1 MDSGSQGRIR
11 LAAKNKVGNVQKK
24 VVLSVSL
31 FLFVFIVVL
40 AYLWISNLKLK
51 ESLKKDLKARITNQG
66 KDLQKHR
73 KIKED
78 IRRSLEEKYRADMV
92 SSRVVTKR
100 LEQAQN
106 KEKDLKV
113 KGGGK

>member
-1 MDSGSQGRIR
+1 M
-11 LAAKNKVGNVQKK
+11 QKK
-24 VVLSVSL
+24 VVLFVSL
-31 FLFVFIVVL
+31 FSFVFLAVL
-40 AYLWISNLKLK
+40 AYFWISNLKLK
-51 ESLKKDLKARITNQG
+51 ESLKKDLKARIANQG
-66 KDLQKHR
+66 KDLQRHR

-78 IRRSLEEKYRADMV
+78 LKRGLEEKYRADMI

-106 KEKDLKV
+106 KEKDLKA

>member
-1 MDSGSQGRIR
+1 M
-11 LAAKNKVGNVQKK
+11 QKK